1 MTIHNLKGGVG
12 PFKIFHVGN
21 MTYTVERDGKVLDT
35 VEHISEAYRS
45 AGRLNDRNAHVA
57 EPFRSILNAAS
68 PNVPPTVDHD
78 DDMFDGDEREDRQ
91 AARFDHARDLR
102 KHEG

>member
-1 MTIHNLKGGVG
+1 MTIHNLKGSVG
-12 PFKIFHVGN
+12 PFKIFNVGG

-45 AGRLNDRNAHVA
+45 AGRLQDQAK
-57 EPFRSILNAAS
+57 AA
-68 PNVPPTVDHD
+68 VKAAVDHD
-78 DDMFDGDEREDRQ
+78 DDMFDGDYEEVDHQ